1 MGLLGRSHDRILGDE
16 ERLDRFVHSPL
27 SSKLLTFE
35 GNGTS
40 ILGIGLFALLNWSY
54 TTAVFTSPGTTTN
67 TKNDYNSLP
76 THAPPVA
83 TNFTVKSNGELRY
96 CKKCQA
102 RKPDRAHHCSTCRKC
117 VLKMDH
123 HCPWLATCVGL
134 HNYKAFLLFLIYTT
148 LFCFV
153 CFGVSATWVWREIL
167 SDGEYTESLMP
178 VNYVMLAVISG
189 IIGLVLAGFTG
200 WHILLASRGQT
211 TIECLEKTRYL
222 SPLRKSM
229 QHQHIAQHE
238 PNDMRNYVQEPRD
251 PSPNGHPEAPRP
263 QHDEMAHGEQRQFQ
277 TYDAMERMRA
287 RQRYEEY
294 LDEQDSE
301 KLPSAFDLGWK
312 KNLLH
317 LFGPKKA
324 LWAFPI
330 CNTTGD
336 GWSWEPSPKWL
347 EARDR
352 IARERE
358 EQRLRERNAGWGGD
372 EPIPSIPLSKSE
384 GAARHYV
391 AYPTR
396 STSKADRILGR
407 SPNQFADEEAGSGA
421 LPMHTLRSRDDL
433 DEDYEISS
441 DEDRAEQRALDQKAD
456 RNAGGGWPH
465 KVGIVTNTLLGNTLA
480 RQKDDVRGW
489 DGQDEGVD

>member
-1 MGLLGRSHDRILGDE
+1 
-16 ERLDRFVHSPL
+16 
-27 SSKLLTFE
+27 
-35 GNGTS
+35 
-40 ILGIGLFALLNWSY
+40 
-54 TTAVFTSPGTTTN
+54 
-67 TKNDYNSLP
+67 
-76 THAPPVA
+76 
-83 TNFTVKSNGELRY
+83 
-96 CKKCQA
+96 
-102 RKPDRAHHCSTCRKC
+102 
-117 VLKMDH
+117 
-123 HCPWLATCVGL
+123 L

-148 LFCFV
+148 VFCFV

-167 SDGEYTESLMP
+167 SEGEYTESLMP

-229 QHQHIAQHE
+229 QHQHVAQHRE
-238 PNDMRNYVQEPRD
+238 YI
-251 PSPNGHPEAPRP
+251 SPNYDHQPMDANPNASPGARRV
-263 QHDEMAHGEQRQFQ
+263 QGDEMAHGEQRFP
-277 TYDAMERMRA
+277 TYDAMERVRA
-287 RQRYEEY
+287 KQRYEEY
-294 LDEQDSE
+294 LDEQDSA

-317 LFGPKKA
+317 LFGPSRA

-336 GWSWEPSPKWL
+336 GWSWEPSPKWM
-347 EARDR
+347 EARDK

-358 EQRLRERNAGWGGD
+358 EQRLREANAGWGGD
-372 EPIPSIPLSKSE
+372 EPAPRVPLPKSE
-384 GAARHYV
+384 GAGRHYV

-407 SPNQFADEEAGSGA
+407 SPNSYVDEEAGSEA
-421 LPMHTLRSRDDL
+421 VSMRTLRSRDGL
-433 DEDYEISS
+433 DVDDYDSSS
-441 DEDRAEQRALDQKAD
+441 DEERAEQRALDRKAD
-456 RNAGGGWPH
+456 RHAAAGWPH

-480 RQKDDVRGW
+480 RQKDYVRG
-489 DGQDEGVD
+489 

>member
-1 MGLLGRSHDRILGDE
+1 MSE
-16 ERLDRFVHSPL
+16 
-27 SSKLLTFE
+27 
-35 GNGTS
+35 
-40 ILGIGLFALLNWSY
+40 
-54 TTAVFTSPGTTTN
+54 
-67 TKNDYNSLP
+67 
-76 THAPPVA
+76 
-83 TNFTVKSNGELRY
+83 
-96 CKKCQA
+96 
-102 RKPDRAHHCSTCRKC
+102 
-117 VLKMDH
+117 
-123 HCPWLATCVGL
+123 
-134 HNYKAFLLFLIYTT
+134 
-148 LFCFV
+148 
-153 CFGVSATWVWREIL
+153 
-167 SDGEYTESLMP
+167 GEYTESLMP

-222 SPLRKSM
+222 SPVKKSM
-229 QHQHIAQHE
+229 HHQHIAQHE
-238 PNDMRNYVQEPRD
+238 QSDKRNYIHGGGDNQ
-251 PSPNGHPEAPRP
+251 SNGHQEVSRP
-263 QHDEMAHGEQRQFQ
+263 QNDEMAHGEQRFQ
-277 TYDAMERMRA
+277 TYDAMERIRA

-317 LFGPKKA
+317 LFGPSKA

-358 EQRLRERNAGWGGD
+358 EQRLRERNAGWGD
-372 EPIPSIPLSKSE
+372 EPSPRIPLPKSE
-384 GAARHYV
+384 GAGRHYV
-391 AYPTR
+391 AYPSR

-407 SPNQFADEEAGSGA
+407 SPNQYADEEAGSGA
-421 LPMHTLRSRDDL
+421 LPLHTLRSRDDD
-433 DEDYEISS
+433 DEYEISS
-441 DEDRAEQRALDQKAD
+441 DEDAAEQRALDRKAD
-456 RNAGGGWPH
+456 RTVAGGWPH

-480 RQKDDVRGW
+480 RQKDDVRGF

>member
-1 MGLLGRSHDRILGDE
+1 
-16 ERLDRFVHSPL
+16 
-27 SSKLLTFE
+27 
-35 GNGTS
+35 
-40 ILGIGLFALLNWSY
+40 
-54 TTAVFTSPGTTTN
+54 
-67 TKNDYNSLP
+67 
-76 THAPPVA
+76 
-83 TNFTVKSNGELRY
+83 
-96 CKKCQA
+96 
-102 RKPDRAHHCSTCRKC
+102 
-117 VLKMDH
+117 
-123 HCPWLATCVGL
+123 
-134 HNYKAFLLFLIYTT
+134 
-148 LFCFV
+148 
-153 CFGVSATWVWREIL
+153 
-167 SDGEYTESLMP
+167 MP
-178 VNYVMLAVISG
+178 INYVMLAVIAG

-229 QHQHIAQHE
+229 QHQHIAQR
-238 PNDMRNYVQEPRD
+238 DVRNYVQEPIGT
-251 PSPNGHPEAPRP
+251 PPNRAPAIVPP
-263 QHDEMAHGEQRQFQ
+263 QEDMAHGEQRQYQ
-277 TYDAMERMRA
+277 TYDAMERVRA

-317 LFGPKKA
+317 LFGRRKA
-324 LWAFPI
+324 LWALPI

-358 EQRLRERNAGWGGD
+358 EQRVRERNAGWGGE
-372 EPIPSIPLSKSE
+372 EPVSSIPVPQSE
-384 GAARHYV
+384 GAGRHYV

-407 SPNQFADEEAGSGA
+407 TPNQYADEEAGSGA
-421 LPMHTLRSRDDL
+421 LSMRTLRSRNDMEED
-433 DEDYEISS
+433 DYEISS
-441 DEDRAEQRALDQKAD
+441 DEDQAEQRALDRKAD
-456 RNAGGGWPH
+456 RKTAGGWPH

>member
-1 MGLLGRSHDRILGDE
+1 
-16 ERLDRFVHSPL
+16 
-27 SSKLLTFE
+27 
-35 GNGTS
+35 
-40 ILGIGLFALLNWSY
+40 
-54 TTAVFTSPGTTTN
+54 
-67 TKNDYNSLP
+67 
-76 THAPPVA
+76 
-83 TNFTVKSNGELRY
+83 
-96 CKKCQA
+96 
-102 RKPDRAHHCSTCRKC
+102 
-117 VLKMDH
+117 
-123 HCPWLATCVGL
+123 
-134 HNYKAFLLFLIYTT
+134 
-148 LFCFV
+148 
-153 CFGVSATWVWREIL
+153 
-167 SDGEYTESLMP
+167 MP

-229 QHQHIAQHE
+229 QHQSITQHE
-238 PNDMRNYVQEPRD
+238 QNDMRNYVQEPRD
-251 PSPNGHPEAPRP
+251 IRPEGPPAVTRP
-263 QHDEMAHGEQRQFQ
+263 EQDVMAHGEQRFP
-277 TYDAMERMRA
+277 TYDAMERVRA

-317 LFGPKKA
+317 LFGPRKA
-324 LWAFPI
+324 LWVFPI

-336 GWSWEPSPKWL
+336 GWSWEPSPQWL

-352 IARERE
+352 IALERE
-358 EQRLRERNAGWGGD
+358 EQRSRERNAGWGGD
-372 EPIPSIPLSKSE
+372 EPAPRVPLPKSE
-384 GAARHYV
+384 GAGKHYV

-407 SPNQFADEEAGSGA
+407 SPNQYADEEVGSGA
-421 LPMHTLRSRDDL
+421 VSMHTLRARDGL
-433 DEDYEISS
+433 DEDDYEISS
-441 DEDRAEQRALDQKAD
+441 DEDKAEQRALDRKAD
-456 RNAGGGWPH
+456 RNAAGGWPH

-489 DGQDEGVD
+489 DGQDDGVD

>member
-1 MGLLGRSHDRILGDE
+1 
-16 ERLDRFVHSPL
+16 
-27 SSKLLTFE
+27 
-35 GNGTS
+35 
-40 ILGIGLFALLNWSY
+40 
-54 TTAVFTSPGTTTN
+54 
-67 TKNDYNSLP
+67 
-76 THAPPVA
+76 
-83 TNFTVKSNGELRY
+83 
-96 CKKCQA
+96 
-102 RKPDRAHHCSTCRKC
+102 
-117 VLKMDH
+117 MDH

-134 HNYKAFLLFLIYTT
+134 YNYKAFLLFLIYTT

-153 CFGVSATWVWREIL
+153 CFGVSATWVWREIVN
-167 SDGEYTESLMP
+167 DGEYTDTLMP

-229 QHQHIAQHE
+229 QLQHIAHREQ
-238 PNDMRNYVQEPRD
+238 DLVRNYVQEPMDERT
-251 PSPNGHPEAPRP
+251 NGRP
-263 QHDEMAHGEQRQFQ
+263 AIANPQNDHMEHGEQRQFR

-312 KNLLH
+312 KNLSH
-317 LFGPKKA
+317 LFGPTKA

-336 GWSWEPSPKWL
+336 GWTWEPSPKWL
-347 EARDR
+347 AARDR

-358 EQRLRERNAGWGGD
+358 EQRLRELNAGWGVD
-372 EPIPSIPLSKSE
+372 EPTPPTQPAQPD
-384 GAARHYV
+384 GAGRHYA
-391 AYPTR
+391 AYPTRSKSAR

-407 SPNQFADEEAGSGA
+407 SPNQYVDVEFDSAAVS
-421 LPMHTLRSRDDL
+421 LHTLRPRDDE
-433 DEDYEISS
+433 DDYEVSS

-456 RNAGGGWPH
+456 RSASSGWPSQIH

-480 RQKDDVRGW
+480 RQKNDVRGW